1 MNPVNKKILVYFIV
15 LGIIFTSVIIYK
27 NYSFGN
33 ELFPRYDFGDILDKN
48 PTTLIINYTKIAD
61 VERKQL
67 FSTMANVEDY
77 PLILPRNHVSAIILE
92 QDENVILTE
101 QKVTE
106 AGIDITLRVRH
117 TIYPYD
123 RQIIDVLDGGAN
135 GSKIELIFEDYN
147 KNSTKISA
155 NIEMRLGG
163 ILKFFSLLSDQNLKS
178 AVNTVFNDFIDYA
191 KNNPS

>member
-1 MNPVNKKILVYFIV
+1 MDPVNKKIMVYFIV
-15 LGIIFTSVIIYK
+15 MGIIFTSVIIYV

-33 ELFPRYDFGDILDKN
+33 ELFPRYEIPNLFDDT
-48 PTTLIINYTKIAD
+48 PTISTINFTKIAD

-77 PLILPRNHVSAIILE
+77 PLILSRNHLSAVILKQE
-92 QDENVILTE
+92 ENVVLTE
-101 QKVTE
+101 HEVTE
-106 AGIDITLRVRH
+106 AGITTTLLVRH
-117 TIYPYD
+117 TIYQYD
-123 RQIIDVLDGGAN
+123 RQVIEVLDGGAN
-135 GSKIELIFEDYN
+135 GTKLELIFEDYN

-163 ILKFFSLLSDQNLKS
+163 ILKFFSLLPDHNLKS
-178 AVNTVFNDFIDYA
+178 AINTVLNNFIDYA